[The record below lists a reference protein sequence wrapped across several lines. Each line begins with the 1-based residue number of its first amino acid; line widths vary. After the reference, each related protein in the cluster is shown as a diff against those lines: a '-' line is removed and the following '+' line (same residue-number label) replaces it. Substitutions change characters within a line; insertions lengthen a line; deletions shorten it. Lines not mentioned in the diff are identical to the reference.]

1 MMRIDVELIGAVYAL
16 YAYDCI
22 HWLKEEDVG
31 FTRGWSRDWR
41 IWRHGLTS
49 FTLLG
54 RRPCV
59 VNLLPF
65 FAGFACVREEELP
78 DAEAMEI
85 LQELDR
91 RLGGGSTAL
100 AVATSAE
107 AAVMLLL
114 VPAMFLTNAVHYAWQ
129 PLLALI
135 VMTHAA
141 TAVLFVRG
149 VRRWERSRHDRV
161 MDLAAILANPLS
173 AIRSGDVLVQRAF
186 DALRKERSVAESG
199 RVTSRAICPP
209 MRLDA

>member
-1 MMRIDVELIGAVYAL
+1 MMRIDIEVIGVVYAL

-22 HWLKEEDVG
+22 HWLKEEEVG

-41 IWRHGLTS
+41 TWRHSITS
-49 FTLLG
+49 FTLLS

-59 VNLLPF
+59 VNPLPF
-65 FAGFACVREEELP
+65 FAGFASAKEDELP
-78 DAEAMEI
+78 ETEAAEI

-91 RLGGGSTAL
+91 RLGGSGTAL

-114 VPAMFLTNAVHYAWQ
+114 VPAMFLTNLVHYAWQ

-141 TAVLFVRG
+141 TAILFVRG
-149 VRRWERSRHDRV
+149 ARRWECSRHDRV
-161 MDLAAILANPLS
+161 MDLVAILANPLS
-173 AIRSGDVLVQRAF
+173 AIRSEDVLVQRAF
-186 DALRKERSVAESG
+186 DALRNEKERG
-199 RVTSRAICPP
+199 
-209 MRLDA
+209 LKGFKL